1 MCIARACFA
10 FALPSSLII
19 IIAAISQMKVG
30 SQVQVKWEEEV
41 SEVELQHS
49 KCRSRSKVPKKKQ
62 AWYVGK
68 VRSIEG
74 DVVEVQW
81 PGPGKQVQV
90 SHHPISDIHPY
101 EFAERPT
108 PKATRYSIT
117 VFFADKNTK
126 KRKRQ

>member
-19 IIAAISQMKVG
+19 IIAAIRQMKEG
-30 SQVQVKWEEEV
+30 SQVQAKWMVDIPEA
-41 SEVELQHS
+41 ELQHS

-62 AWYVGK
+62 TWHVGK
-68 VRSIEG
+68 VRSIVG
-74 DVVEVQW
+74 DDVEVQW
-81 PGPGKQVQV
+81 PGPGKQVEV
-90 SHHPISDIHPY
+90 SYYPIKDIHPY

-108 PKATRYSIT
+108 PKAARYRIT